1 MSGERARLEAIF
13 GSVRL
18 WGGRLFLLDAIARD
32 RQLADEVAAQAR
44 TRGRL
49 ARVTAVGARGVRLG
63 DGERMRNVWVVWT
76 SAQARIQS
84 IA

>member
-1 MSGERARLEAIF
+1 MSERAKLEAIF
-13 GSVRL
+13 GSVRV
-18 WGGRLFLLDAIARD
+18 WGGRLFLLDAIARN
-32 RQLADEVAAQAR
+32 RHLAEEVAARAR

-63 DGERMRNVWVVWT
+63 DGERVGNVWVVWT
-76 SAQARIQS
+76 SPQARVQS